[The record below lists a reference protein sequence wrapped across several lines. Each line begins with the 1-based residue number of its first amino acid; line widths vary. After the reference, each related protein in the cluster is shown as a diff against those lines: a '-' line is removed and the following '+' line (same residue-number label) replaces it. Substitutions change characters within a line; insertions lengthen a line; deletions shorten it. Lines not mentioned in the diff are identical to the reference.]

1 MISKQAK
8 YALRAL
14 IGLARAEPG
23 RAVLTADLAAQ
34 QRIPKKFL
42 EQILLLLKRSGMV
55 QSRRGALGGYV
66 LIKPPEDISFLD
78 VLRLVDGPIA
88 PLPCLSITAYRRCL
102 DCPDEESCEMRQA
115 FQKVTEATRRVLE
128 ETTIADALAASDA
141 DKGDRLRHI
150 AVGQR

>member
-1 MISKQAK
+1 MSSKQAK

-14 IGLARAEPG
+14 VGLARAEPG

-66 LIKPPEDISFLD
+66 LVKPPQDIRFLD

-88 PLPCLSITAYRRCL
+88 PLPCLMTA
-102 DCPDEESCEMRQA
+102 
-115 FQKVTEATRRVLE
+115 
-128 ETTIADALAASDA
+128 
-141 DKGDRLRHI
+141 
-150 AVGQR
+150 

>member
-23 RAVLTADLAAQ
+23 RAVLTADLASQ

-42 EQILLLLKRSGMV
+42 EQILLLLKRSGLV

-66 LIKPPEDISFLD
+66 LIKAPEEIRFLD

-88 PLPCLSITAYRRCL
+88 QYKSDAGATVDLEQRNSLDITAV
-102 DCPDEESCEMRQA
+102 RQP
-115 FQKVTEATRRVLE
+115 T
-128 ETTIADALAASDA
+128 AA
-141 DKGDRLRHI
+141 
-150 AVGQR
+150 QCTQPQ

>member
-23 RAVLTADLAAQ
+23 RAVLTADLATQ

-42 EQILLLLKRSGMV
+42 EQILLLLKRSGLV

-66 LIKPPEDISFLD
+66 LIKPPQDIRFLD

-88 PLPCLSITAYRRCL
+88 PLPCLSVTAYRRCL
-102 DCPDEESCEMRQA
+102 DCPDEASCEMRQA
-115 FQKVTEATRRVLE
+115 FQKVTEAMRRVLE
-128 ETTIADALAASDA
+128 ETTIADALAAGDA
-141 DKGDRLRHI
+141 DSGERLRQF